1 MAKVT
6 ESYRTRANKPVI
18 ICDFTPPR
26 GAGPEYLDNAR
37 KLDVDFISVAY
48 NPGKA
53 VRVDSAMLA
62 YTIKE
67 RTGKDVLF
75 SLATRDMNRL
85 ALESHLLGASV
96 LGLENLLILG
106 GDPFSQRDLERVRD
120 VSDFKPTELIKS
132 VADMN
137 QGLDFRGRNLR
148 EPTDLCIGGAI
159 DLGRGI
165 DTEARLTHR
174 KAQAGAH
181 YFVTQPIF
189 DTMEKIRFE
198 DSYQSVAGEPL
209 EQPVFYGL
217 QILVGGVIFSSV
229 PEEARRELEAGRDGV
244 DMALEMWEQFKAV
257 GIDAVYL
264 VSPIL
269 KGGARDYE
277 AARRFLERVHYRHPA

>member
-6 ESYRTRANKPVI
+6 NAYRIGGTKPVI

-26 GAGPEYLDNAR
+26 GTGSEYLDNAR

-75 SLATRDMNRL
+75 NLATRDMNRL
-85 ALESHLLGASV
+85 ALESHLLGASL

-106 GDPFSQRDLERVRD
+106 GDPFSQQDLKQVRD
-120 VSDFKPTELIKS
+120 VSDFTSTELIKA
-132 VADMN
+132 VVDLN
-137 QGLDFRGRNLR
+137 QCLDFRGRNLR
-148 EPTDLCIGGAI
+148 EPTNLCIGGAI
-159 DLGRGI
+159 DLSRGI
-165 DTEARLTHR
+165 NTEAKLTHR

-189 DTMEKIRFE
+189 DTMKKDKFE
-198 DSYQSVAGEPL
+198 EAYMSVAGKL
-209 EQPVFYGL
+209 LVQPVFYGL
-217 QILVGGVIFSSV
+217 HILVNGGVIFSPV
-229 PEEARRELEAGRDGV
+229 PEEVRRNLEAGRDGV
-244 DMALEMWEQFKAV
+244 DIALEMWEQFREV

-264 VSPIL
+264 VPPIL
-269 KGGARDYE
+269 KGGERDYE
-277 AARRFLERVHYRHPA
+277 AARRFLALVN